1 MHPDLFEIPGLGL
14 KIHSYGLLM
23 ALGFLAA
30 LAWIRYQ
37 SRREGLSVAQMSD
50 LAFLMIVMAVVG
62 SRAAYVFVQW
72 RFYFQH
78 PLDIFKVW
86 EGGLVF
92 LGGLIACIAT
102 AVWYLKKHRLSF
114 WQVSDV
120 FMPGVA
126 LGHALGRVG
135 CFLAGCCYGR
145 HCNVAAWYAVTFP
158 DRPGSLAPPGIPLFP
173 TQLMEAAA
181 EFIIFLFLAWKSRR
195 KAFEGQILLLYL
207 ILYSAA
213 RIAIE
218 VFRGDLERGYVIPSW
233 LSTSQFLGILLILF
247 AGFMLI
253 YLRRRKGRSP

>member
-1 MHPDLFEIPGLGL
+1 MHPDLIEIPGLGL
-14 KIHSYGLLM
+14 KLHSYGLMM

-30 LAWIRYQ
+30 LLWIRYQ
-37 SRREGLSVAQMSD
+37 SQKVQLPVAKMSD

-62 SRAAYVFVQW
+62 SRLAFVAVQW
-72 RFYFQH
+72 RFYREH

-92 LGGLIACIAT
+92 LGGLIACILT
-102 AVWYLKKHRLSF
+102 AIWYLKKHGLPF
-114 WQVSDV
+114 WKVSDV

-145 HCNVAAWYAVTFP
+145 QCEITAWYSVVFP
-158 DRPGSLAPPGIPLFP
+158 HRHGSLAPPDVPLYP

-181 EFIIFLFLAWKSRR
+181 EFLIFLFLAWKSGK
-195 KAFEGQILLLYL
+195 KAFDGQILLLYL

-213 RIAIE
+213 RIIIE
-218 VFRGDLERGYVIPSW
+218 VFRGDLERGYVIPHW
-233 LSTSQFLGILLILF
+233 VSTSQFLGILLIVF
-247 AGFMLI
+247 AVLMLI
-253 YLRRRKGRSP
+253 YRKRGRSP